1 MAGFPRAAGVPD
13 HTKTGSAFIPEFFS
27 TKTQIKYYENCVAL
41 DICNTDFT
49 EDIKSQGDRV
59 TIRTIPT
66 TTISAF
72 SAGQSLKTQQA
83 TSTPIVFYV
92 DKAQSFTL
100 GFDDVIEF
108 QSDLPMVD
116 IQTADAGKKMAE
128 AIDADILQNTYSSA
142 DADNYGSTAGLI
154 SNTYDL
160 GSAGA
165 PLVFSESNATKT
177 LTTCGVVLYEQNVPG
192 DNRWIVLP
200 AWALGVLQNSDLK
213 NASLTGEAKSPLLT
227 GKISDNIAGF
237 KVYWSN
243 QLATAS
249 DASGVTAWYCPF
261 GHRDAISF
269 ASQIIKTETVRNGDT
284 FGDIVRGLEV
294 YGYKVTKDTALG
306 YLYITLA

>member
-13 HTKTGSAFIPEFFS
+13 HTRTGSAFIPELFS
-27 TKTQIKYYENCVAL
+27 SKTQVKYYENCVAL
-41 DICNTDFT
+41 DFCNTDW
-49 EDIKSQGDRV
+49 EGEIKAQGDRV
-59 TIRTIPT
+59 QIRTIPT
-66 TTISAF
+66 TTISDY
-72 SAGQSLKTQQA
+72 SAGQSLKVQQA

-92 DKAQSFTL
+92 DKGKSFTL
-100 GFDDVIEF
+100 GFDDVIKF
-108 QSDLPMVD
+108 QSDLNMLD

-154 SNTYDL
+154 SNSFDL

-165 PLVFSESNATKT
+165 PLTFSESNATKT
-177 LTTCGVVLYEQNVPG
+177 ITTCGVVLNEQNVPS
-192 DNRWIVLP
+192 DNRWLVLP
-200 AWALGVLQNSDLK
+200 AWGIGVLQNSDLK
-213 NASLTGEAKSPLLT
+213 NASLTGESKSPLLT
-227 GKISDNIAGF
+227 GKIADNIAGF

-243 QLATAS
+243 QLATAT

-269 ASQIIKTETVRNGDT
+269 ASQITETETLRNNDT
-284 FGDIVRGLEV
+284 FGDIVRGLQV
-294 YGYKVTKDTALG
+294 YGYKVTKSEALG